1 MKTIGLVGGVS
12 WESSAEYYRLINQ
25 EVKAKLGVEH
35 SAELLM
41 YSLNFHPIIQLEHE
55 ERWDDIAALLTNVVQ
70 KIEQAGADFFLIA
83 SNTLHKVATVVQ
95 NNVGIPLVHIAD
107 ATAEKIVES
116 GVSSVGLLGTRFV
129 MEQDFYK
136 ERFASYGISVIVPS
150 SESMN
155 YVHQVIYKELCLGK
169 IHETSRQK
177 LLSII
182 DNLQEAGA
190 TAIVLGNTELPL
202 LIRPQDTIV
211 KLFNTML
218 IHVQK
223 AVTMALEVTSS

>member
-55 ERWDDIAALLTNVVQ
+55 ERWDDIADLLINVVQ

-83 SNTLHKVATVVQ
+83 SNTLHKVASAVQ

-136 ERFASYGISVIVPS
+136 ERFASYGISVVVPS
-150 SESMN
+150 PESMN
-155 YVHQVIYKELCLGK
+155 YIHHVIYKELCLGK
-169 IHETSRQK
+169 IRETSRQK

-202 LIRPQDTIV
+202 LIRPQDTIA
-211 KLFNTML
+211 KLFDTML
-218 IHVQK
+218 LHVQK
-223 AVTMALEVTSS
+223 AVAMALEVT